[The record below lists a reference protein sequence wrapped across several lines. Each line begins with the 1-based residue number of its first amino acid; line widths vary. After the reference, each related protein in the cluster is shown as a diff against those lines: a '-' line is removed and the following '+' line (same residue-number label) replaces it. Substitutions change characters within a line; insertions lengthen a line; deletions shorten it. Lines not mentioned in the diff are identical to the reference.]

1 MDAAE
6 CKFKTIVASLVS
18 VLFVAPEC
26 LMKADG
32 MHLQGMTTSAQKINR
47 KGILEKYK
55 KGVDEALGK

>member
-1 MDAAE
+1 
-6 CKFKTIVASLVS
+6 LVS